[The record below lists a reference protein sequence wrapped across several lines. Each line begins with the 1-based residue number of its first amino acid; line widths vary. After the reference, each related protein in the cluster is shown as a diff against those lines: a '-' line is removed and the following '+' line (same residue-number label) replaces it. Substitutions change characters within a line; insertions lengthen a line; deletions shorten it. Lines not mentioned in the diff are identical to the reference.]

1 MLSDNPESRVF
12 KIDDGYSVPLTVIV
26 DEDGLHL
33 SQEDYQDMT
42 DEVTASWDQVMGLL
56 DILNNLESYFN
67 VRH

>member
-1 MLSDNPESRVF
+1 MLSDHPESRVF

-56 DILNNLESYFN
+56 DILNNLESYFH